1 MSLLDKDGASFDQLV
16 RDQKAISALSMIMA
30 TYYIPGETPKK
41 ERKNQIARRLIDA
54 YRLFRPD
61 KKVANDL
68 YNGAG
73 TYGQIDKKTKAISTT
88 LSDEEVKNAFESQ
101 YTLGLELGIWKNSDL
116 ELCDVALKVAKME
129 ITITEYVD
137 IVFQNLFSYQMKKD
151 KNGTY
156 KSKYVHFLF
165 DTLDNL
171 DSQFKIT
178 KDKLKEIFFPTN
190 SGNDNRNA
198 LFNYLKDTSYFEAQ
212 GDTLYLVPTWQERL
226 AELKSSCNLEYKHK
240 DVAET
245 QAFFKNKDNYAR
257 YVTSQKIQTAIL
269 ANTNQKNDID
279 AFDHQSQA
287 NNLFGKNIIYY
298 GAPGTGKSYG
308 VSEEI
313 KEVYPNFNDEG
324 SDDSSFV
331 FRTTFHPE
339 YTYTDF
345 VGQVMPQVKEGVVKY
360 EFSPGIFTKALAK
373 AMNPKQEGR
382 PVFLVLE
389 ELSRANVA
397 AVFGDL
403 FQLLDRHNGRSEYSI
418 TNSLI
423 AKEVYGDSGADR
435 KIYIPNNLHIYG
447 TVNTNDQNVFVMDTA
462 FKRRFEWKY
471 VSTRPVSDEN
481 NPLIKIK
488 GLEGN
493 DSDVDWHKFYQR
505 LNKFITTD
513 MALGEDKQ
521 VGQFFIKF
529 TDNDEENRN
538 QLQNKLLQYL
548 WDDVQGASF
557 NGVKLFDPSISTFS
571 ELYDK
576 FGQNQKVFS
585 DDFLKKL
592 FPYKRTVEEVS
603 SDEV

>member
-1 MSLLDKDGASFDQLV
+1 MEAVSLS
-16 RDQKAISALSMIMA
+16 
-30 TYYIPGETPKK
+30 
-41 ERKNQIARRLIDA
+41 LI
-54 YRLFRPD
+54 L
-61 KKVANDL
+61 
-68 YNGAG
+68 
-73 TYGQIDKKTKAISTT
+73 
-88 LSDEEVKNAFESQ
+88 
-101 YTLGLELGIWKNSDL
+101 
-116 ELCDVALKVAKME
+116 
-129 ITITEYVD
+129 
-137 IVFQNLFSYQMKKD
+137 
-151 KNGTY
+151 
-156 KSKYVHFLF
+156 
-165 DTLDNL
+165 
-171 DSQFKIT
+171 
-178 KDKLKEIFFPTN
+178 
-190 SGNDNRNA
+190 
-198 LFNYLKDTSYFEAQ
+198 NYLKKVGVPKIILDNINKNEYSELFVKRITVSNVMSRERKRINKTGNVTNQTHIDVTGSSKSFFITDSEEAMYKTGEDVRKTIYLKLISNNSCDLKKNEGIAEEKLEDGSIMRFRNTYEPENNDRFEYQTSDAIVKLGHGSNPQVQINSPKDNAFQELRKLTFEK
-212 GDTLYLVPTWQERL
+212 DVLCFLKNRHCIDEYLVIVIPENII
-226 AELKSSCNLEYKHK
+226 SSENVTVVGNNVYSLDGCAPSTNLMGSLEMH
-240 DVAET
+240 
-245 QAFFKNKDNYAR
+245 
-257 YVTSQKIQTAIL
+257 
-269 ANTNQKNDID
+269 NQSI
-279 AFDHQSQA
+279 AT
-287 NNLFGKNIIYY
+287 GKNIIYY

-308 VSEEI
+308 VSQEI
-313 KEVYPNFNDEG
+313 EQVYPNFKDEN
-324 SDDSSFV
+324 SEDAKFV

-345 VGQVMPQVKEGVVKY
+345 VGQVMPQVKDGVVKY

-373 AMNPKQEGR
+373 AMDPKEEGK
-382 PVFLVLE
+382 PVYLVLE

-397 AVFGDL
+397 AVLGDL

-423 AKEVYGDSGADR
+423 AKEVYGNSGADR

-471 VSTRPVSDEN
+471 VSTKPVSDEN

-585 DDFLKKL
+585 DDFLKQL
-592 FPYKRTVEEVS
+592 FPYERTVEEVS

>member
-1 MSLLDKDGASFDQLV
+1 MEAVSLS
-16 RDQKAISALSMIMA
+16 
-30 TYYIPGETPKK
+30 
-41 ERKNQIARRLIDA
+41 LI
-54 YRLFRPD
+54 L
-61 KKVANDL
+61 
-68 YNGAG
+68 
-73 TYGQIDKKTKAISTT
+73 
-88 LSDEEVKNAFESQ
+88 
-101 YTLGLELGIWKNSDL
+101 
-116 ELCDVALKVAKME
+116 
-129 ITITEYVD
+129 
-137 IVFQNLFSYQMKKD
+137 
-151 KNGTY
+151 
-156 KSKYVHFLF
+156 
-165 DTLDNL
+165 
-171 DSQFKIT
+171 
-178 KDKLKEIFFPTN
+178 
-190 SGNDNRNA
+190 
-198 LFNYLKDTSYFEAQ
+198 NYLKKVGVPKIILDNINKNEYSELFVKRITVSNVMSRERKRINKTGNVTNQTHIDVTGSSKSFFITDSEEAMYKTGEDVRKTIYLKLISNNICDLKKNEGIAEEKLEDGSIMRFRNTYEPENNDRFEYQTSDAIVKLGHGSNPQVQINSPKDNAFQELRKLTFEK
-212 GDTLYLVPTWQERL
+212 DVLCFLKNRHCIDEYLVIVIPENII
-226 AELKSSCNLEYKHK
+226 SSENVTVVGNNVYSLDGCAPSTNLMGSLEMH
-240 DVAET
+240 
-245 QAFFKNKDNYAR
+245 
-257 YVTSQKIQTAIL
+257 
-269 ANTNQKNDID
+269 NQSI
-279 AFDHQSQA
+279 AT
-287 NNLFGKNIIYY
+287 GKNIIYY

-308 VSEEI
+308 VSQEI
-313 KEVYPNFNDEG
+313 EQVYPNFKDEN
-324 SDDSSFV
+324 SEDAKFV

-345 VGQVMPQVKEGVVKY
+345 VGQVMPQVKDGVVKY

-423 AKEVYGDSGADR
+423 AKEVYGDSGVDS

>member
-1 MSLLDKDGASFDQLV
+1 MQEIVKNVPSSFVKKKIKLEKDTGNGEGKFHLGSVQNEEDYRQFFNGYASKNIYTFDKENLLEYMQQVKLEYVYQRVNKYKEVDLEYWEQKFTYIKKLRDKDLTFDLE
-16 RDQKAISALSMIMA
+16 RFKDKSR
-30 TYYIPGETPKK
+30 YYIRSVDSKSLGY
-41 ERKNQIARRLIDA
+41 N
-54 YRLFRPD
+54 LFREISLPILT
-61 KKVANDL
+61 DL
-68 YNGAG
+68 VIKR
-73 TYGQIDKKTKAISTT
+73 IDK
-88 LSDEEVKNAFESQ
+88 EETV
-101 YTLGLELGIWKNSDL
+101 T
-116 ELCDVALKVAKME
+116 
-129 ITITEYVD
+129 
-137 IVFQNLFSYQMKKD
+137 
-151 KNGTY
+151 
-156 KSKYVHFLF
+156 FLF
-165 DTLDNL
+165 LLQVNYSLDESNM
-171 DSQFKIT
+171 
-178 KDKLKEIFFPTN
+178 N
-190 SGNDNRNA
+190 
-198 LFNYLKDTSYFEAQ
+198 KDTQVIDSVEVGKNIIYYGAPGTGKSYGVSEEIKEVYPNFNDE
-212 GDTLYLVPTWQERL
+212 GSDD
-226 AELKSSCNLEYKHK
+226 SSFVFRTTFHP
-240 DVAET
+240 
-245 QAFFKNKDNYAR
+245 
-257 YVTSQKIQTAIL
+257 
-269 ANTNQKNDID
+269 
-279 AFDHQSQA
+279 
-287 NNLFGKNIIYY
+287 GKNIIYY

-360 EFSPGIFTKALAK
+360 EFSPGIFTQALTK
-373 AMNPKQEGR
+373 AMDSKQEGR

-423 AKEVYGDSGADR
+423 AKEVYRDSGADR

-471 VSTRPVSDEN
+471 VSTKPVSDEN

-488 GLEGN
+488 GLEGSDSDVDWHKFYQRLN
-493 DSDVDWHKFYQR
+493 KFITTDMALGEDKQVGQFFIKFTDNDEENRNQLDSDVDWHKFYQR

-585 DDFLKKL
+585 DDFLKQL

>member
-1 MSLLDKDGASFDQLV
+1 MQEIVKNVPSSFVKKKIKLEKDTGNGEGKFHLGSVQNEEDYRQFFNGYASKNIYTFDKENLLEYMHQVKLEYVYQRINKYKEADLEYWEQKFTYIKKLSDKDLTF
-16 RDQKAISALSMIMA
+16 ALEFFKDKSR
-30 TYYIPGETPKK
+30 YYIRSMDSKSVGY
-41 ERKNQIARRLIDA
+41 N
-54 YRLFRPD
+54 LFREISLPILT
-61 KKVANDL
+61 DL
-68 YNGAG
+68 V
-73 TYGQIDKKTKAISTT
+73 IKRI
-88 LSDEEVKNAFESQ
+88 DEEETV
-101 YTLGLELGIWKNSDL
+101 T
-116 ELCDVALKVAKME
+116 
-129 ITITEYVD
+129 
-137 IVFQNLFSYQMKKD
+137 
-151 KNGTY
+151 
-156 KSKYVHFLF
+156 FLF
-165 DTLDNL
+165 LLQVNYSLDESNE
-171 DSQFKIT
+171 
-178 KDKLKEIFFPTN
+178 DKEMQGMEDVEI
-190 SGNDNRNA
+190 
-198 LFNYLKDTSYFEAQ
+198 
-212 GDTLYLVPTWQERL
+212 
-226 AELKSSCNLEYKHK
+226 
-240 DVAET
+240 
-245 QAFFKNKDNYAR
+245 
-257 YVTSQKIQTAIL
+257 
-269 ANTNQKNDID
+269 
-279 AFDHQSQA
+279 
-287 NNLFGKNIIYY
+287 GKNIIYY

-360 EFSPGIFTKALAK
+360 EFSPGIFTQALTK
-373 AMNPKQEGR
+373 AMDSKQEGR

-471 VSTRPVSDEN
+471 VSTKPVSDEN

-488 GLEGN
+488 GLEGS

-585 DDFLKKL
+585 DDFLKQL